1 MIVIDVGNTNIV
13 IGVYLKKKLSK
24 VLRLNTEK
32 NKKKF
37 KFEFESFLQS
47 NKRILFNSKNKTC
60 VLSSVV
66 PSLNIFIKK
75 IFIKKNFQFYIV
87 NPKKI
92 PIDAKINYN
101 LNQIGSDR
109 VANYIAIHNKKISD
123 CIIIDF
129 GTATTLDCVN
139 AQGDYLGGA
148 IAPGFRISADAL
160 FLRTAK
166 LPKVELEKTESVIG
180 KNTITSM
187 QTGLYWG
194 YVGLVDELARR
205 CKSELITL
213 GEADVVHCVA
223 TGGLV
228 RLVGQSCSEIDD
240 IDDYLTLRGLV
251 LLYERNLSK

>member
-75 IFIKKNFQFYIV
+75 IFIKKNFQFYVV
-87 NPKKI
+87 NPKTI
-92 PIDAKINYN
+92 PIDTKINYN

-129 GTATTLDCVN
+129 GTATTFDVIKNNQYFGGLIFPGLKLSMNSLVSGTELLKKSKISKTKKIIARDTISSIK
-139 AQGDYLGGA
+139 AGFYFGYLHA
-148 IAPGFRISADAL
+148 INGTLKQIILENKF
-160 FLRTAK
+160 K
-166 LPKVELEKTESVIG
+166 PKIY
-180 KNTITSM
+180 I
-187 QTGLYWG
+187 
-194 YVGLVDELARR
+194 
-205 CKSELITL
+205 
-213 GEADVVHCVA
+213 
-223 TGGLV
+223 TGGF
-228 RLVGQSCSEIDD
+228 GEIFRDK
-240 IDDYLTLRGLV
+240 ILFKPIYNKYLTLEGIRVIG
-251 LLYERNLSK
+251 ENLQDA

>member
-92 PIDAKINYN
+92 PIDTKINYN

-129 GTATTLDCVN
+129 GTATTFDVIKNNQYFGGLIFPGLKLSMNSLVSSTELLKKSKISKTKKIIARDTISSIKS
-139 AQGDYLGGA
+139 GFYFGYLHA
-148 IAPGFRISADAL
+148 INGTLKQIILENKF
-160 FLRTAK
+160 K
-166 LPKVELEKTESVIG
+166 PKIY
-180 KNTITSM
+180 I
-187 QTGLYWG
+187 
-194 YVGLVDELARR
+194 
-205 CKSELITL
+205 
-213 GEADVVHCVA
+213 
-223 TGGLV
+223 TGGF
-228 RLVGQSCSEIDD
+228 GEIFRDK
-240 IDDYLTLRGLV
+240 IFFKPIYNKYLTLEGIRVIG
-251 LLYERNLSK
+251 ENLQDA